1 MEPIINP
8 WFIYWINIITNLHA
22 AFGLAAAISLVIFLF
37 SVCGFSSV
45 YLNEEEQSTA
55 KKIMKI
61 SAAVLFSA
69 GIILIFLPD
78 KETMMTMLALQ
89 YTTPD
94 NIQIVQGNVVDFVK
108 NIAEAAKG
116 LK

>member
-22 AFGLAAAISLVIFLF
+22 AFGFASAISLVIFLF
-37 SVCGFSSV
+37 AVCGLSSV
-45 YLNEEEQSTA
+45 HLNEEEQFTA

-61 SAAVLFSA
+61 SAAILFLA

-78 KETMMTMLALQ
+78 KETMMTMLTLQ

-94 NIQIVQGNVVDFVK
+94 NIQIVQGNVVEFVK